1 MLLSTHILVLTHGA
15 DVCIDV
21 AQTHLSKLERIQH
34 YFVRRLLGLPTNSLL
49 VAFFTETGLL
59 PLKFQRLLVALNY
72 LNYLVNL
79 PPSRLARKALEDSI
93 TLDKCSKHSWVRD
106 LRTTI
111 ANLTPAV
118 TFPDLGNLNV
128 GLVNNL
134 LKGEQ
139 SSIKLALQNELKSNQ
154 KLYLLHHRLEINPE
168 GLKVQGT
175 SK

>member
-1 MLLSTHILVLTHGA
+1 MEQMYAH
-15 DVCIDV
+15 CIDV

-49 VAFFTETGLL
+49 VVFFTETGLL
-59 PLKFQRLLVALNY
+59 PLKFRRLQLVALNY
-72 LNYLVNL
+72 FKYLVNL
-79 PPSRLARKALEDSI
+79 PPSRLACKALEDSI
-93 TLDKCSKHSWVRD
+93 TLDRCSKHSWVRD

-134 LKGEQ
+134 LKGVQ
-139 SSIKLALQNELKSNQ
+139 SAIKLALQNELESNQ

>member
-1 MLLSTHILVLTHGA
+1 MWHS
-15 DVCIDV
+15 
-21 AQTHLSKLERIQH
+21 
-34 YFVRRLLGLPTNSLL
+34 N
-49 VAFFTETGLL
+49 
-59 PLKFQRLLVALNY
+59 LK
-72 LNYLVNL
+72 YLVNL

-93 TLDKCSKHSWVRD
+93 TLDRCSKHSWVRD

-139 SSIKLALQNELKSNQ
+139 SAIKLALQNELESNQ
-154 KLYLLHHRLEINPE
+154 KLYLLHHRLEI
-168 GLKVQGT
+168 KY
-175 SK
+175 